1 MLRSVWGS
9 AVQREPEDYDSYSD
23 YRPDLVALGCGRSAP
38 NKLRIIET
46 KLLSSIPSDPSTM
59 CDRGRTVGFANTL
72 LEVNEQVRGLRE
84 RGSPNDGPWRYAT
97 GTGYVKAKSGDY
109 TRALEVGCDL
119 TLLCLETLGGFNG
132 EMPKFDQAELDAAAA
147 RRMAGGG

>member
-1 MLRSVWGS
+1 M
-9 AVQREPEDYDSYSD
+9 
-23 YRPDLVALGCGRSAP
+23 
-38 NKLRIIET
+38 
-46 KLLSSIPSDPSTM
+46 
-59 CDRGRTVGFANTL
+59 
-72 LEVNEQVRGLRE
+72 RGLRE

-119 TLLCLETLGGFNG
+119 TLLCFETLGGFND
-132 EMPKFDQAELDAAAA
+132 EMVELLHELAKERDNKLTPAEYEETTWSARSWTTFAAQKISVALHCAAAFEISMALRVPKFDQAELDAAAA